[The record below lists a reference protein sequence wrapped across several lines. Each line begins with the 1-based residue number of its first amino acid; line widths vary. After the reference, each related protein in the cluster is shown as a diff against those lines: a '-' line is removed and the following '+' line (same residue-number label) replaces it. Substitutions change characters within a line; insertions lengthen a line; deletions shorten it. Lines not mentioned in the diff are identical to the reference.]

1 MKKYIKMLW
10 ILFKFKMNRQMVY
23 SFNFY
28 MVFFADMAL
37 YIVQLLTFSAI
48 FSAVDTI
55 NGWEF
60 HQMIV
65 FIGTF
70 SIIDSINMS
79 TFFFGLLNLPDK
91 IRSGQLDLYLVKPIN
106 TQFFISFENMN
117 PGSFLS
123 TISGIIIVIYGIN
136 LGGVEMTFTRI
147 AGYIFLILLMELL
160 FYDMLLLVRTSAFWF
175 IRIDSLYEAEDTLVN
190 FSFRIPGVVFK
201 GFSKVLFYII
211 IPYGIIATIPTQF
224 FTDVMSLE
232 YWIMS
237 IAVVTVFTIMTF
249 TLFRIGRGRYTS
261 ASS

>member
-1 MKKYIKMLW
+1 MKRYFKLLW
-10 ILFKFKMNRQMVY
+10 FLLKFKLNRQMIY

-37 YIVQLLTFSAI
+37 YIVQLLTFTAI
-48 FSAVDTI
+48 FSQVDSI
-55 NGWEF
+55 NGWDF
-60 HQMIV
+60 HQMVV

-79 TFFFGLLNLPDK
+79 TYFFGLFKLPDR
-91 IRSGQLDLYLVKPIN
+91 IRSGQLDLYLVKPVN
-106 TQFFISFENMN
+106 TLFLSCFDDMN

-123 TISGIIIVIYGIN
+123 TISGIIIVIYGVTV
-136 LGGVEMTFTRI
+136 GGVQMTIGRVV
-147 AGYIFLILLMELL
+147 GYIFLILLMELL
-160 FYDMLLLVRTSAFWF
+160 FFDMLLLVRTSAFWF
-175 IRIDSLYEAEDTLVN
+175 IRINSLYEAEDALIQ

-211 IPYGIIATIPTQF
+211 LPYGIIATIPTQF
-224 FTDVMSLE
+224 FTDTMSFQ

-237 IAVVTVFTIMTF
+237 IGVVTFFTILSLTM
-249 TLFRIGRGRYTS
+249 FRIGRGRYTS